1 MEKIINV
8 EGMMCMKCV
17 AHVEKALKS
26 IEGVADAKVD
36 LDAKNAVVTLTA
48 EVADDILVN
57 AVNEEGF
64 EAKMA

>member
-26 IEGVADAKVD
+26 IDGVADAKAD
-36 LDAKNAVVTLTA
+36 LDAKKATVTLNA
-48 EVADDILVN
+48 DVADDVLVN

>member
-26 IEGVADAKVD
+26 IEGVADAKAD

-48 EVADDILVN
+48 DVADDILVN

-64 EAKMA
+64 GAKMA